1 MPKLSD
7 MRILECY
14 DLQAFQWFS
23 SNWNNSNCDFMI
35 TYLSQHIP
43 FNETV
48 SFLCFPWYKY
58 PWNMLK
64 ITWTNI
70 FIMQWINT
78 SIVVDLD
85 VATFLH
91 MAVKRGSMIVS
102 TSFVILQF
110 SNNQDWLSSILTTIL
125 FFYLFF
131 WKM

>member
-14 DLQAFQWFS
+14 DLQYFRWFS
-23 SNWNNSNCDFMI
+23 SNWYNSNCYFMI
-35 TYLSQHIP
+35 IYLSQRIL
-43 FNETV
+43 FNETG
-48 SFLCFPWYKY
+48 SFLCFSWYKS

-64 ITWTNI
+64 ITRTNI
-70 FIMQWINT
+70 LIMQWINT
-78 SIVVDLD
+78 SVVVGLD
-85 VATFLH
+85 VAIFLH
-91 MAVKRGSMIVS
+91 MAVKRGNMIVF